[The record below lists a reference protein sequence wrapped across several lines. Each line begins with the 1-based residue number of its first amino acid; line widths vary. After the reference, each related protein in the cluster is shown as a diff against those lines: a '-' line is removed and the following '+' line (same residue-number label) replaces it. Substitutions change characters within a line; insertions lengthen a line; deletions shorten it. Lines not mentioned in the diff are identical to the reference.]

1 MNREEWE
8 DYIAQT
14 YGADGEHPWEKY
26 PANVVFRHLNNRK
39 WFALVM
45 TVPKE
50 KLGLKE
56 EGTLDIINVKCDPL
70 LLGSLRAEPGVYPA
84 YHMNKTSWV
93 SLSLDGSVAEE
104 TVKTALSMS
113 FDLTAGKGKKQ
124 KG

>member
-1 MNREEWE
+1 
-8 DYIAQT
+8 
-14 YGADGEHPWEKY
+14 
-26 PANVVFRHLNNRK
+26 
-39 WFALVM
+39 M

-124 KG
+124 KE